1 MDYKS
6 GAALLKEEMASMHMK
21 RHMPQIY
28 MSKKVKEG
36 KSGNMNDFNAMLK
49 KSLLSPRKQ
58 RYVTT
63 KHEHEAI

>member
-6 GAALLKEEMASMHMK
+6 GTTIMKEEMASMHMK
-21 RHMPQIY
+21 RHMPY
-28 MSKKVKEG
+28 LYLSKKVKEG
-36 KSGNMNDFNAMLK
+36 RPGNMNDFNAMLK
-49 KSLLSPRKQ
+49 KSLLSPHKQ